1 MTGESRS
8 ERFTVLLAE
17 LLDGK
22 LTDREIDE
30 LQMLMREDET
40 LRSRYFR
47 YLVTHAM
54 LEWRHGIQNSPTGA
68 PVERQHIGGI
78 GTEHKV
84 PAAAVEPDAP
94 NRSKP
99 IIPPLGLFGGGGAH
113 FTIYPI
119 LVLLCVVGVAAAL
132 YLMRAP
138 ARGDRQGDQ
147 RSSLAIRSDAGAKG
161 GSVVARLTAS
171 VGCVWESADPPGLG
185 DGLRVGQ
192 SVKLASGVAE
202 MSFGIGARVILQSP
216 ATMTVDSAKSVRL
229 QSGKLTAEI
238 ATADAR
244 GFKVLTPDGAFVD
257 QGTEFGVE
265 VPPGGGSRIH
275 VFKGEVDLAL
285 GAQPN
290 SAVPTHR
297 LLANSGARMY
307 SEASNVTFVQD
318 TGETFVRSMDQTER
332 DLHVLAYWRFED
344 HPVGTL
350 LPDTKKNQEVTVATV
365 DSSFNGNDLYTYFE
379 HTRPSFSEEVP
390 AVAVLQTGRPNRTC
404 LDNTEFPGPTSTRD
418 VYTNSAFSHASPVDI
433 QRVTPAEWTI
443 EASVKVMELGRTETF
458 VGRDCDAR
466 FSANKTPCLAFQ
478 ITADGH
484 LSIQFRD
491 GDDRVHAATTS
502 DFTVEADRWYHVAA
516 VSNGKELLLYANLID
531 GRGYR
536 LIAKTELPVEG
547 STALASGGVNAVWSL
562 GRGRAKNG
570 VPGQWFKGWID
581 EVRICDVALDPSVF
595 LFFEKKATNEVE
607 KKATNEGNDS
617 SGFDMVASFVDN

>member
-8 ERFTVLLAE
+8 DRFTSLLAE

-22 LTDREIDE
+22 LTDEQIDE
-30 LQMLMREDET
+30 LQTLMREDEA
-40 LRSRYFR
+40 LRSQYFR

-68 PVERQHIGGI
+68 PFEQQHIG
-78 GTEHKV
+78 EAAPEREM
-84 PAAAVEPDAP
+84 PAAAAESEDHK
-94 NRSKP
+94 RTRT
-99 IIPPLGLFGGGGAH
+99 IIPPLRFFGEGGAH
-113 FTIYPI
+113 FAIYPFI
-119 LVLLCVVGVAAAL
+119 LLLCVIGVGAAA
-132 YLMRAP
+132 YFVRM
-138 ARGDRQGDQ
+138 
-147 RSSLAIRSDAGAKG
+147 AIRGEHQGEQQEVVTTRSATPAAKD
-161 GSVVARLTAS
+161 SVVARLTAS
-171 VGCVWESADPPGLG
+171 VGCVWESTNPPGLG
-185 DGLRVGQ
+185 EGLKVGQ

-202 MSFGIGARVILQSP
+202 MTFDIGARVILQSP
-216 ATMTVDSAKSVRL
+216 ATMTVDSAKGVRL
-229 QSGKLTAEI
+229 HSGKLTAEI

-290 SAVPTHR
+290 AVVPTHR

-318 TGETFVRSMDQTER
+318 TGETFLRSMDQTER
-332 DLHVLAYWRFED
+332 DVHVLAYWRFED

-350 LPDTKKNQEVTVATV
+350 LPDTKGNREVTVATV
-365 DSSFNGNDLYTYFE
+365 DSSFNGNDLYTFFQ

-390 AVAVLQTGRPNRTC
+390 AVTVPQTGRPNRTC
-404 LDNTEFPGPTSTRD
+404 LDNTEFPGPVSTRD
-418 VYTNSAFSHASPVDI
+418 VYTNSAFSHASPVDL
-433 QRVTPAEWTI
+433 QRATPGEWTI

-458 VGRDCDAR
+458 VGRDADDVR
-466 FSANKTPCLAFQ
+466 TNTTKTPCLAFQ

-484 LSIQFRD
+484 LAVQFKD
-491 GDDRVHAATTS
+491 ALDRVHTATTS
-502 DFTVEADRWYHVAA
+502 DFAVEADRWYHVAA
-516 VSNGKELLLYANLID
+516 VSNGKNLLLYVNSID
-531 GRGYR
+531 GHGYR
-536 LIAKTELPVEG
+536 QIAKTELPTDG
-547 STALASGGVNAVWSL
+547 STVLASGGANAVWSL
-562 GRGRAKNG
+562 GRGRAQNG

-595 LFFEKKATNEVE
+595 LFFEKKAANE
-607 KKATNEGNDS
+607 TGNDLN
-617 SGFDMVASFVDN
+617 GFGDVASFVDN